1 MTSASSVD
9 TGAVTPNM
17 TSASIVDTGAITPND
32 EREQCG
38 RSSEWQIIK
47 SLNGKVINAKHSA
60 SYDSYESHPSSKALL
75 TFIKNAEQCVT

>member
-1 MTSASSVD
+1 MWTQRSNHSKYDEREQCGHRS
-9 TGAVTPNM
+9 NH
-17 TSASIVDTGAITPND
+17 SEYD

-75 TFIKNAEQCVT
+75 TFIKNAAQCVT